1 VFVGDPGGKDRM
13 YSILYVDDDL
23 NLLAVNKILLEK
35 TGAFSVTTLPSAK
48 ESLDRISSERF
59 DAILSDYQMPE
70 MDGIAFLK
78 CVRARHGSLP
88 FILFTGKGRE
98 EIAIEALNNGADF
111 YIQKGPDMKGMLAEL
126 KHKLCHAIE
135 RRQTE
140 TALRESRQNQND
152 IINFLPDATFVID
165 TSGKIVAWNKAIEEM
180 TGTSGADMIGKGDY
194 QYALPFFGERRPL
207 LIDFVHDEQLPTGS
221 DYLYIERRGRNLHAE
236 VIGRRFD
243 GSGGAYLW
251 LTAGPLY
258 DLEGHLTG
266 AIESIRDMSEI
277 QKIRHD
283 LARSRE
289 MNQEFANM
297 MPVAVYEM
305 DLSGTLTFTNS
316 VALEWFGVNREDFE
330 KKICIFDY
338 IVPQDRERAAQDIHR
353 VLGGVKSVGQE
364 YLLQR
369 KDRSTYLGLIYAS
382 GIMDP
387 ESGKCLGLRGVII
400 DMTERKKIA
409 QALHESEER
418 LDLAVKAGDIGTW
431 DIHLPDPTIEGL
443 KDWYSRML
451 GYDTD
456 SKSLTIE
463 FASGLIHTDD
473 LSRIYA
479 AFQEHVNN
487 KTPLFETEARVL
499 CRNKTWKW
507 VLLRGKVIERDA
519 GGNPARI
526 TGTVNDITGV
536 GTVRSMR

>member
-1 VFVGDPGGKDRM
+1 M
-13 YSILYVDDDL
+13 YSILYVDDDQ

-207 LIDFVHDEQLPTGS
+207 LIDFVHEEQLPTGS

-236 VIGRRFD
+236 VIARRLD
-243 GSGGAYLW
+243 GCEGAYLW

-277 QKIRHD
+277 LKIRHD

-305 DLSGTLTFTNS
+305 DLSGNLTFTNS
-316 VALEWFGVNREDFE
+316 VALEWFGVTREDFE
-330 KKICIFDY
+330 KKICIYDY
-338 IVPQDRERAAQDIHR
+338 IVPHDRERAARDIHR

-418 LDLAVKAGDIGTW
+418 LALAVKAGDIGTW
-431 DIHLPDPTIEGL
+431 DINLPCPRIVGL
-443 KDWYSRML
+443 EDWYSRML
-451 GYDTD
+451 GYDTG
-456 SKSLTIE
+456 SASLTLE
-463 FASGLIHTDD
+463 SGSSLLHKDD
-473 LSRIYA
+473 LSLVHA
-479 AFQEHVNN
+479 AFREHVNR

-499 CRNKTWKW
+499 CRDKTWKW
-507 VLLRGKVIERDA
+507 VLVRGKVIEWDA

-536 GTVRSMR
+536 RNARNFL

>member
-1 VFVGDPGGKDRM
+1 
-13 YSILYVDDDL
+13 
-23 NLLAVNKILLEK
+23 
-35 TGAFSVTTLPSAK
+35 
-48 ESLDRISSERF
+48 
-59 DAILSDYQMPE
+59 
-70 MDGIAFLK
+70 
-78 CVRARHGSLP
+78 
-88 FILFTGKGRE
+88 
-98 EIAIEALNNGADF
+98 
-111 YIQKGPDMKGMLAEL
+111 
-126 KHKLCHAIE
+126 
-135 RRQTE
+135 
-140 TALRESRQNQND
+140 
-152 IINFLPDATFVID
+152 
-165 TSGKIVAWNKAIEEM
+165 M

-207 LIDFVHDEQLPTGS
+207 LIDFVHEEQLPTGS

-236 VIGRRFD
+236 VIARRLD
-243 GSGGAYLW
+243 GCEGAYLW

-277 QKIRHD
+277 LKIRHD

-305 DLSGTLTFTNS
+305 DLSGNLTFTNS
-316 VALEWFGVNREDFE
+316 VALEWFGVTREDFE
-330 KKICIFDY
+330 KKICIYDY
-338 IVPQDRERAAQDIHR
+338 IVPHDRERAARDIHR

-418 LDLAVKAGDIGTW
+418 LALAVKAGDIGTW
-431 DIHLPDPTIEGL
+431 DINLPCPRIVGL
-443 KDWYSRML
+443 EDWYSRML
-451 GYDTD
+451 GYDTG
-456 SKSLTIE
+456 SASLTLE
-463 FASGLIHTDD
+463 SGSSLLHKDD
-473 LSRIYA
+473 LSLVHA
-479 AFQEHVNN
+479 AFREHVNR

-499 CRNKTWKW
+499 CRDKTWKW
-507 VLLRGKVIERDA
+507 VLVRGKVIEWDA

-536 GTVRSMR
+536 RNARNFL